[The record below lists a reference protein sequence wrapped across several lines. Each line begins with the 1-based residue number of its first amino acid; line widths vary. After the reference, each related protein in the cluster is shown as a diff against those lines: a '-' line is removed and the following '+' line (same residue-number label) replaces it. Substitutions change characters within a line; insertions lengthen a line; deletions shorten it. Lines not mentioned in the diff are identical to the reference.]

1 MSMTFTKLFSSI
13 TESSIWVMDD
23 HSRIVWITMLAMAD
37 KHGRVWASIPGL
49 ANRARVPVES
59 AGTAI
64 DAFLSPDQWSRTKTD
79 DGRRIEPIDGG
90 WRLLNYRKY
99 RDIRDEETRREQ
111 NAEAQAR
118 FRSKHGKPEVS
129 PDKPTG
135 KPNAEAEAEAESKT
149 KTGRFAPPSS
159 EELKFY
165 AAKIGLPDS
174 EASAFFNYY
183 ESNGWKVGKNPMRK
197 WESAMINW
205 KKNWEEKRTKYSK
218 PSIPV
223 AQPRCGVGHNFV

>member
-1 MSMTFTKLFSSI
+1 MRPPAFQFYADDFLAGTFTFTNEQRGLYIALLCLQWNQGAIGEETITALAGGMPPESI
-13 TESSIWVMDD
+13 TAVMAKFV
-23 HSRIVWITMLAMAD
+23 R
-37 KHGRVWASIPGL
+37 G
-49 ANRARVPVES
+49 E
-59 AGTAI
+59 
-64 DAFLSPDQWSRTKTD
+64 D
-79 DGRRIEPIDGG
+79 DGMLRNPRLELERKKQAAFRAKCSEAGRRSVEGRLKVPSRSVEGG
-90 WRLLNYRKY
+90 G
-99 RDIRDEETRREQ
+99 Q
-111 NAEAQAR
+111 
-118 FRSKHGKPEVS
+118 PEVNS
-129 PDKPTG
+129 PSPS
-135 KPNAEAEAEAESKT
+135 PSPIKT
-149 KTGRFAPPSS
+149 NTGRFAPPSS

-218 PSIPV
+218 PSIPA

>member
-1 MSMTFTKLFSSI
+1 MKPPAFQFYA
-13 TESSIWVMDD
+13 DD
-23 HSRIVWITMLAMAD
+23 FIGGTITMNHQERGLYILLLCLQWTQGKVTGDDIARLSSGMAQPLVSHVISKFEEVEPGVFQNARMEAERD
-37 KHGRVWASIPGL
+37 KQTKFRANRSESGKAGADRRWHSHSTAIVLPL
-49 ANRARVPVES
+49 ANDS
-59 AGTAI
+59 
-64 DAFLSPDQWSRTKTD
+64 SPSPSPS
-79 DGRRIEPIDGG
+79 PI
-90 WRLLNYRKY
+90 N
-99 RDIRDEETRREQ
+99 
-111 NAEAQAR
+111 
-118 FRSKHGKPEVS
+118 
-129 PDKPTG
+129 
-135 KPNAEAEAEAESKT
+135 T